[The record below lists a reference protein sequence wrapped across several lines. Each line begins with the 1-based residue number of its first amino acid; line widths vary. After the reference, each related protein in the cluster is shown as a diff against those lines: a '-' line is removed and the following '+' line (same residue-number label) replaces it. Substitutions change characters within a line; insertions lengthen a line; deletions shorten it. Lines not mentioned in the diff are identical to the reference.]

1 MGGACPFIPELR
13 TLTSIMKI
21 GLRLVVS
28 VAGHSCSKKIIIKKQ
43 GPIQIKKYHRPHFAS
58 CYLEMDIKKFMA
70 D

>member
-21 GLRLVVS
+21 GLRLIVS
-28 VAGHSCSKKIIIKKQ
+28 VAGHSCSKNKNKT
-43 GPIQIKKYHRPHFAS
+43 GPNTNCEISPHVAS